1 MSISYVEYD
10 KPESRRKNYLSKQ
23 TTNYPWDG
31 EVQVEV
37 AKTSGKPFNIMIRIP
52 GWAKNEVLPMTYTP
66 MQIINSKSIA

>member
-1 MSISYVEYD
+1 MSNTTNLKVEGKTIS
-10 KPESRRKNYLSKQ
+10 LKQ

-52 GWAKNEVLPMTYTP
+52 GWAKNEVLPSDLYA